1 METLTHSNKKVKYY
15 TQAAKMINSDWV
27 ESGRVGDL
35 LHQEILNNQLKVS
48 NGLHK
53 CSSYKQ

>member
-1 METLTHSNKKVKYY
+1 
-15 TQAAKMINSDWV
+15 MINSDWV

-35 LHQEILNNQLKVS
+35 LHQEILNNELKVS

-53 CSSYKQ
+53 RSSYRENEFSYDNKPFDAT